1 MSDEQLRAELIA
13 RAQEFVDKKYTARA
27 DARQK
32 EMGLAYIT
40 AERQDL
46 AKEIANFIMRLAKEN

>member
-1 MSDEQLRAELIA
+1 MSDEQLKAELTAKVQTFI
-13 RAQEFVDKKYTARA
+13 DKKYVAIS

-32 EMGLAYIT
+32 EMGLSYIT

-46 AKEIANFIMRLAKEN
+46 AKEITNFVMQLAKEC

>member
-1 MSDEQLRAELIA
+1 MFDEQLKAELIA
-13 RAQEFVDKKYTARA
+13 RAQEFVDEKYTASA

-32 EMGLAYIT
+32 QMGLAYVT

-46 AKEIANFIMRLAKEN
+46 AKEIVNFIMILAKEY